1 MNAGSRRGSRS
12 IGAILVADG
21 RLKSED
27 ATRIVVR
34 QQQNRQQ
41 FGTAAIAMKLLT
53 REDIDFALAKQFD
66 YAYLSHHDTTLSPEL
81 VAAYQPFSRV
91 GENLRALRSQ
101 LMLRWFNA
109 DSFRRVLAIVSP
121 GKREGRSF
129 IAANLAI
136 VFAQQGQRT
145 LLIDGNLRA
154 ARQQVLFQL
163 GKCTGLSDI
172 LAGRADLSAA
182 VPVAGLPGLVVL
194 PTGTVPPNP
203 QELLGRMA
211 FASLLHVAAR
221 EFDVIL
227 IDTPSAGDF
236 ADAEIIASCAGAALM
251 LARKNHSLLPEARL
265 LSQRLQDSGVAMV
278 GSILNDA

>member
-1 MNAGSRRGSRS
+1 MNSGSRRGARS
-12 IGAILVADG
+12 IGAILVASG

-27 ATRIVVR
+27 ATRIVVH

-41 FGTAAIAMKLLT
+41 FGTAAISMELLT
-53 REDIDFALAKQFD
+53 REDIDFALAQQFD
-66 YAYLSHHDTTLSPEL
+66 YAYLSHQNTSLSPEL
-81 VAAYQPFSRV
+81 VAAYQPFGRT

-109 DSFRRVLAIVSP
+109 DSSRRVLTIVSV

-129 IAANLAI
+129 VAANLAI

-145 LLIDGNLRA
+145 LLIDANLRA

-163 GKCTGLSDI
+163 GKCAGLSDV

-194 PTGTVPPNP
+194 PTGTLPPNP
-203 QELLGRMA
+203 QELLGRTA

-227 IDTPSAGDF
+227 VDTPSAGDF

-251 LARKNHSLLPEARL
+251 LARKNHSLLPQASSL
-265 LSQRLQDSGVAMV
+265 AQRLQDSGVTLV